1 MSSQTVRRLAMF
13 SSGAAA
19 YGTAVYLFYSFYAQT
34 PPTLHNHD
42 DGSATTETSYITAPN
57 RTDTFNDIAQ
67 CYDSEIS
74 REESVMGLPLLR
86 RALLYFHSN
95 QGSLLEVG
103 AGTGRNIDYYPK
115 RVSKVVLTDSSEKML
130 LQARSKLKKSP
141 DQRVQLFVADAANM
155 TRYYP
160 PNTFDTVLDTFGL
173 CSFDDPVKV
182 LKELQT
188 VCKPDGKIL
197 LLEHGTSKTWQGLA
211 NFLDKNAERHAK
223 NWGCVWNRDLDA
235 IFDEAG
241 LEIEQKDT
249 WHFGTTYYVVA
260 RPSAR
265 SNTEEWNAPTNANAY
280 INDVSDDASKKWKT
294 IKWLRRRIFQWKNS
308 QND

>member
-1 MSSQTVRRLAMF
+1 MSSQALKRFAIF

-19 YGTAVYLFYSFYAQT
+19 YGTAVYLFYSFYASPST
-34 PPTLHNHD
+34 PHND
-42 DGSATTETSYITAPN
+42 TKSPSLSSVTSYITSPN
-57 RTDTFNDIAQ
+57 RTDTFNHIAQ
-67 CYDSEIS
+67 CYDAEIS
-74 REESVMGLPLLR
+74 REESVMGLTLLR

-103 AGTGRNIDYYPK
+103 AGTGRNLGYYPK
-115 RVSKVVLTDSSEKML
+115 HVSKVVLTDSSEKML
-130 LQARSKLKKSP
+130 LQARSKLRKDP

-155 TRYYP
+155 TQYYP

-173 CSFDDPVKV
+173 CSFDDPVQV
-182 LKELQT
+182 LKELQR
-188 VCKPDGKIL
+188 VCKPNGKIL

-235 IFDEAG
+235 ILDEAG
-241 LEIEQKDT
+241 LQIDQKDT

-260 RPSAR
+260 RPSPSSNVEEER
-265 SNTEEWNAPTNANAY
+265 SESTNDMM
-280 INDVSDDASKKWKT
+280 NDVSDASKKWKSF
-294 IKWLRRRIFQWKNS
+294 KWIRDRIFQRRH
-308 QND
+308 D